1 MPVAEIIREIDVYL
15 SRLRKARA
23 LLAGSDQA
31 AKRGGRM
38 SKPAPVK
45 AVKSAA
51 SGRNSKRPVRRRSG
65 TDRPTSGA
73 AGPDKSPNSS
83 VAVAAIQLQPAQP
96 RILTNS
102 ELPAR
107 RRPQPSQKKAAAS
120 SGRQSTHR
128 RKPVTKPEIMKL
140 ATPLGGPVPSGVVV
154 ASPAEAQRA
163 RDRAVK
169 REVRSDLLGT
179 APRTGKAAFEALF
192 GSGDDPSGPSAA

>member
-1 MPVAEIIREIDVYL
+1 MPVAELIRKIDDYL
-15 SRLRKARA
+15 SRLREARA

-31 AKRGGRM
+31 AARGGRM
-38 SKPAPVK
+38 SRPAQVK

-51 SGRNSKRPVRRRSG
+51 SGRNSKRQVKRRSAS
-65 TDRPTSGA
+65 DRKAGGA
-73 AGPDKSPNSS
+73 AGPDESPNKS
-83 VAVAAIQLQPAQP
+83 VAVAAIKLQPAQA

-107 RRPQPSQKKAAAS
+107 PSPQPSQKKSAAS
-120 SGRQSTHR
+120 SGRQSTDR

-169 REVRSDLLGT
+169 REVRSDLLGA